1 MGHGRA
7 AALVQIHQRH
17 YKPSALSKT
26 AHRRLFVWGRPCL
39 LEEFSARPSK
49 PPLLLWALDAD
60 RLHILEVETPG
71 SHSIDGWVARP
82 GVRCQVVRTPPSLI
96 VSICLSQNPTMGA
109 KQSSLAKAGIPT
121 IYYWPIRGRAEIFR
135 LALRLAG
142 QEYKEVVPPSWKDDL
157 NVFTFGQ
164 LPR

>member
-1 MGHGRA
+1 
-7 AALVQIHQRH
+7 
-17 YKPSALSKT
+17 
-26 AHRRLFVWGRPCL
+26 
-39 LEEFSARPSK
+39 
-49 PPLLLWALDAD
+49 
-60 RLHILEVETPG
+60 
-71 SHSIDGWVARP
+71 
-82 GVRCQVVRTPPSLI
+82 
-96 VSICLSQNPTMGA
+96 MGA